1 MKTAP
6 TLFACLLL
14 SGAAVAF
21 SPGSSSQNNDG
32 LEAFAD
38 KFRTAVIKGDKE
50 TVIGLSGFP
59 IRMPGRVKSI
69 KNAAEL
75 RLRYSEVFNKHIS
88 AAKCFREK
96 YNDPNFA
103 ESKTSFVE
111 GLRNSENPKLAGFNC
126 GDNSGY
132 FYDYI
137 FALTATGWKFVRLDR
152 YANEG

>member
-6 TLFACLLL
+6 ILFACLLL
-14 SGAAVAF
+14 SGVAPAF
-21 SPGSSSQNNDG
+21 SPGSSSQGNDG

-59 IRMPGRVKSI
+59 IRMPGRARSI

-75 RLRYSEVFNKHIS
+75 RVRYSEVFNKHIS

-96 YNDPNFA
+96 SNDPNFA
-103 ESKTSFVE
+103 ESKSSYVE
-111 GLRNSENPKLAGFNC
+111 GLRNVENPKLAGFNC
-126 GDNSGY
+126 GDNTGY
-132 FYDYI
+132 IYDYV

-152 YANEG
+152 FAFEG